1 MEMGGRMALARY
13 VVDAVVLEG
22 RGVREVART
31 HGVSK
36 TWVSVQLARYRE
48 GGYEAIGPRSRRPH
62 TRPNRTPVDVEDQI
76 VRLRKDLVDAGFDGG
91 ARTIHW
97 HLSQLR
103 TDCPSTSSIWR
114 VLSRRGFIDPEP
126 KKRPASSLIRF
137 EAALPNECWQGDM
150 THWRLKDGSDVEI
163 LDFIDDHS
171 RLIVAAR
178 VFRVTKAQD
187 VVDTFEEA
195 AERWG
200 YPASVLTDNGAIFN
214 GGPRLGTTV
223 FEALLHELGIVI
235 KHSRP
240 YHPQTCG
247 KIERWHQTLKRYLI
261 KQRPA
266 RSMAELQRQVDRFV
280 AAYNEERPHRAR
292 GFITP
297 KAAFDALDKARPGD
311 PVAETHFRVRT
322 DKVDS
327 CGKVTLRHDSKLFH
341 IAIGRRWKGTPIR
354 LYVADL
360 DIRIVTFDGKL
371 LRQLTL
377 DTTRTYQPSGL
388 PRYRV
393 REGSDVPR

>member
-1 MEMGGRMALARY
+1 MALARY

-22 RGVREVART
+22 RGVREVARA

-48 GGYEAIGPRSRRPH
+48 GGYEALAPRSRRAH
-62 TRPNRTPVDVEDQI
+62 SRPNRTPVEVEDRI
-76 VRLRKDLVDAGFDGG
+76 VRLRKDLVDAGYDGG

-97 HLSQLR
+97 HLSKLGL
-103 TDCPSTSSIWR
+103 DCPSTSTIWR
-114 VLSRRGFIDPEP
+114 VLSRRGFIEPEP
-126 KKRPASSLIRF
+126 KKRPIASLIRF
-137 EAALPNECWQGDM
+137 EAALPNECWQADV
-150 THWRLKDGSDVEI
+150 THWALRSGRDVEI

-171 RLIVAAR
+171 RLIVAAK
-178 VFRVTKAQD
+178 VLRVTKAAD

-195 AERWG
+195 AATWG
-200 YPASVLTDNGAIFN
+200 YPASMLTDNGAIFH
-214 GGPRLGTTV
+214 GGPRKGVTA
-223 FEALLHELGIVI
+223 FESLLNELGIVT

-247 KIERWHQTLKRYLI
+247 KIERWHQTLKRYLV
-261 KQRPA
+261 KQPRA
-266 RSMAELQRQVDRFV
+266 RSVPELQRQVDHFV
-280 AAYNEERPHRAR
+280 SYYNEERPHKSRHDR
-292 GFITP
+292 TP
-297 KAAFDALDKARPGD
+297 CDAFDALDKARPGD
-311 PVAETHFRVRT
+311 PVAKTHFRVRT

-341 IAIGRRWKGTPIR
+341 IAIGRRWKGTKIR

-360 DIRIVTFDGKL
+360 DVRIVTLDGKL

-377 DTTRTYQPSGL
+377 DTTRRYQPSGL

>member
-13 VVDAVVLEG
+13 VVDAVVLEA
-22 RGVREVART
+22 RGVKEVART

-48 GGYEAIGPRSRRPH
+48 GGYEALAPRSRRPH
-62 TRPNRTPVDVEDQI
+62 SRPNRTPVDLEDEI
-76 VRLRKDLVDAGFDGG
+76 VRLRKDLLDAGFDGG

-97 HLSQLR
+97 HLSKLGS
-103 TDCPSTSSIWR
+103 DCPSVSTIWR
-114 VLSRRGFIDPEP
+114 VLSRRGFITPEP

-137 EAALPNECWQGDM
+137 EAALPNECWQADV
-150 THWRLKDGSDVEI
+150 THWQLRSGRDVEI

-171 RLIVAAR
+171 RLIVATKLLGI
-178 VFRVTKAQD
+178 TKAAD

-214 GGPRLGTTV
+214 GGPRKGTTV
-223 FEALLHELGIVI
+223 FEALLRELGIVM

-247 KIERWHQTLKRYLI
+247 KIERWHQTLKRYLD

-280 AAYNEERPHRAR
+280 VAYNEERHHRAR
-292 GFITP
+292 GLVTP

-311 PVAETHFRVRT
+311 PVVETHFRVRT

-341 IAIGRRWKGTPIR
+341 IAIGRRWKGTKIR
-354 LYVADL
+354 L
-360 DIRIVTFDGKL
+360 
-371 LRQLTL
+371 
-377 DTTRTYQPSGL
+377 
-388 PRYRV
+388 
-393 REGSDVPR
+393 